1 MLRRSTKIQLVIFLI
16 ITLVGVSYV
25 SATYVG
31 LAKNVFS
38 SGGCSFYAEF
48 PDSGGI
54 FTNAEVTYRGVQ
66 VGHVGTLTLIPNGV
80 RVKLNV
86 DNCSGDKIPVNGT
99 YAQVSNRSVIGEQY
113 VNIIPKN
120 NDAPYFRGNETIPM
134 ADNKLPIP
142 VQVLLTNLDRLVNS
156 VSTADLRTTVTEL
169 GTAFNDQGPNLRQ
182 LLLSTSN
189 LLQAATTNL
198 PDTLDL
204 IKISD
209 QTLNTQIAAAPDLQS
224 WAHSL
229 NLLSAQLKQSDSD
242 IRSLLD
248 NGPGDLGV
256 LSAFITDNQTDL
268 GIIFNNLAS
277 TGQLL
282 VRHRSGVEEL
292 FELYPALLAGSYTV
306 LHPDGVG
313 HLGFVLNQPDPRD
326 CGSTQANRE
335 PREGYEGTVV
345 RDPRNTAPIA
355 PNVAAHCGLSPST
368 GINIRGAQNAPGGDP
383 ISTAGAGLVYPRVI
397 TGDTINVATT
407 DGSQNVLGD
416 KAWVSMLT
424 FGLE

>member
-16 ITLVGVSYV
+16 ITLAGISYV

-31 LAKNVFS
+31 LAKSVFS
-38 SGGCSFYAEF
+38 SGGCSVSADF

-66 VGHVGTLTLIPNGV
+66 VGHVGRLTLLPNGV
-80 RVKLNV
+80 RVKLNI
-86 DNCSGDKIPVNGT
+86 DNCNGDKIPASA
-99 YAQVSNRSVIGEQY
+99 YAQVSDRSVIGEQY
-113 VNIIPKN
+113 VNLVPPDN
-120 NDAPYFRGNETIPM
+120 NPPYLHGGEVIAM
-134 ADNKLPIP
+134 SKNKLPVP

-156 VSTADLRTTVTEL
+156 VGTADLRTTVAEL
-169 GTAFNDQGPNLRQ
+169 GTAFNQQGPNLRD
-182 LLLSTSN
+182 LLLSTRN
-189 LLQAATTNL
+189 LLQAATDNL
-198 PDTLDL
+198 PDTLKL
-204 IKISD
+204 IQISD
-209 QTLNTQIAAAPDLQS
+209 QTLKTQIQIAPDLQS

-229 NLLSAQLKQSDSD
+229 NLLSQQLKQSDSD

-256 LSAFITDNQTDL
+256 LGAFITDNQTDL
-268 GIIFNNLAS
+268 GVIFNNLAS

-282 VRHRSGVEEL
+282 VRHRAGFEEL
-292 FELYPALLAGSYTV
+292 FELYPSLLAGSYTV

-313 HLGFVLNQPDPRD
+313 HLGFVINQPNPRD

-335 PREGYEGTVV
+335 PREGYEGTTV
-345 RDPRNTAPIA
+345 RDPTVNQPIA
-355 PNVAAHCGLSPST
+355 PNVAAHCSAPLSSGVNP
-368 GINIRGAQNAPGGDP
+368 RGAQNAPGGDP

-397 TGDTINVATT
+397 TNDTLNVATT
-407 DGSQNVLGD
+407 DGSQSVLGD
-416 KAWVSMLT
+416 KAWTAMLT